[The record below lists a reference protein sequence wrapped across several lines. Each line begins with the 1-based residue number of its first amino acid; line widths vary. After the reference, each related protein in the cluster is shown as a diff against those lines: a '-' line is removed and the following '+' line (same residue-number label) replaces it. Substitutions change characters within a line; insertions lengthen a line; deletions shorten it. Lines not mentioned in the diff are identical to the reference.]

1 MTNSKQNLMIFLK
14 CKFFL
19 LLFACLFSNILL
31 AQKMDSTGITIAE
44 IKLIHSKILNEDRK
58 IYVYTPV
65 NHPEPLPII
74 YLMDGEMI
82 SLVAGIV
89 DFLYQANELPPLII
103 VGIGNY
109 EYDRVRDLTTTHS
122 LLNMDNTIDSIFWKS
137 SGGGENFLKFIKD
150 ELMPYVEKNYNPS
163 PNKIF
168 FGHSLGGLMSAY
180 CLFNHPEMFN
190 SYIAVSPALWWDKES
205 IFKNSDILIKN
216 KDYSHKTIFF
226 SDGNEGVVSG
236 AEFHESVIKLQS
248 LLQQKNIAGLRYK
261 YIPYPEETHN
271 SELVKATQDG
281 LNFVFEHWKPAKSD
295 TTIDLIVTFYQ
306 KRSEQNGFQELPP
319 ELVINE
325 MGYKFLTTPNT
336 LDEAIKCFELN
347 TKNYP
352 TSFNAYDSL
361 GDGYSVKG
369 DKVKAIAAYKKSIA
383 INPNVEETLKKLK
396 ALE

>member
-1 MTNSKQNLMIFLK
+1 MTFLK
-14 CKFFL
+14 TNFI
-19 LLFACLFSNILL
+19 LLFFACFFTNTSQ
-31 AQKMDSTGITIAE
+31 AQKIDSTGITIAE
-44 IKLIHSKILNEDRK
+44 IKIIHSIILNEDRK

-65 NHPEPLPII
+65 NHSQPLPVI

-89 DFLYQANELPPLII
+89 DFLYQANQLPPMIV

-109 EYDRVRDLTTTHS
+109 EYDRARDLTTSHS
-122 LLNMDNTIDSIFWKS
+122 LWQMDGTTDSNSWKN

-163 PNKIF
+163 PDKIF
-168 FGHSLGGLMSAY
+168 FGHSLGGLMSSY
-180 CLFNHPEMFN
+180 CLLNHPEMFN

-205 IFKNSDILIKN
+205 IFKNADLLFKN
-216 KDYSHKTIFF
+216 KDFKNKTIFF
-226 SDGNEGVVSG
+226 SDGNEGP
-236 AEFHESVIKLQS
+236 EFHKSVIKLQS
-248 LLQQKNIAGLRYK
+248 LFQQKKITGLRYK

-281 LNFVFEHWKPAKSD
+281 LNFVFENWKPAKSD
-295 TTIDLIVTFYQ
+295 TTVELVSKFYE

-319 ELVINE
+319 EQLINE
-325 MGYKFLTTPNT
+325 MGYKFLNVPNK

-352 TSFNAYDSL
+352 TSFNAFDSL
-361 GDGYSVKG
+361 GDGYSAKG
-369 DKVKAIAAYKKSIA
+369 DKVKAIAAYKKSIE
-383 INPNVEETLKKLK
+383 INPNIEETQKKLK